1 MMKTLANRLTGLLK
15 AALVSLAVAAGAGA
29 GAQPQ
34 GTLRFGT
41 NQQLDDW
48 ETLTKA
54 NSTYLSLVYESLA
67 EMAPDGVTIRP
78 RLAASWKESAGKLE
92 ITLRD
97 GVTFHDGTP
106 FNAAAVVKNLERV
119 RDTPGQW
126 RGIMNA
132 VDKFVA
138 VAPNRVDIVLKMPA
152 PSLLSNLARRGTSMV
167 SPKALDDG
175 SFKTAPVGTGPW
187 KFEAK
192 DSVKGLRTVVGYY
205 DKYYDAA
212 RVGPRRI
219 EVTHIN
225 DPESLY
231 NALRTGQL
239 DIVWT
244 SPSIAKRAESEGMK
258 TTWFPSVMWHL
269 QMMDTVKVF
278 NSTRLRQAVCHAMNP
293 QDYVDAALGG
303 QGSVHTQRLR
313 EGNLG
318 FNPAVRGYPHNVAK
332 AKALMAELGNPKLEF
347 TLATFDTQRTIAELF
362 KSQLAAIGIDVKL
375 DIMTFGQFFST
386 FRSGKYPAAI
396 LTDSQDTGPYDYYL
410 YHFAPT
416 GSGNPL
422 KTTFPAVE
430 AAVAQALAAGDAAA
444 QNAGWQKV
452 IKAVDD
458 EALDCGFFDYTAYWA
473 YNPRK
478 LSNVVSTV
486 GDVAVFRYADVKVA
500 R

>member
-1 MMKTLANRLTGLLK
+1 MKSLGFLFAWFKRLLACT
-15 AALVSLAVAAGAGA
+15 VFTAVALQAH
-29 GAQPQ
+29 AQPD

-54 NSTYLSLVYESLA
+54 NSTYISLVYEGLA
-67 EMAPDGVTIRP
+67 EMAADGVTIQP
-78 RLAASWKESAGKLE
+78 RLAASWRESPNKLE
-92 ITLRD
+92 ITLRE

-106 FNAAAVVKNLERV
+106 FNAAAVVRNLERV

-138 VAPNRVDIVLKMPA
+138 VSPTRVDILLKMPA
-152 PSLLSNLARRGTSMV
+152 PNLLPNLARRGTYMV

-175 SFKTAPVGTGPW
+175 SWKTAPVGTGPW
-187 KFEAK
+187 KYEAK
-192 DSVKGLRTVVGYY
+192 DSVKGLRQVVSYH
-205 DKYYDAA
+205 DKYYDPK

-219 EVTHIN
+219 EVTYIN

-244 SPSIAKRAESEGMK
+244 SPSIAKRAEREGMK
-258 TTWFPSVMWHL
+258 TTWFPSVLWHL
-269 QMMDTVKVF
+269 QMMDTVKTF
-278 NSTRLRQAVCHAMNP
+278 NSTKLRQAVCHAMNP
-293 QDYVDAALGG
+293 QDYIDAALGG
-303 QGSVHTQRLR
+303 HGKVHTQRLR
-313 EGNLG
+313 PGNVG
-318 FNPAVRGYPHNVAK
+318 YNPNVKGYPHDLAK
-332 AKALMAELGNPKLEF
+332 AKQLMAELGNPKLEF
-347 TLATFDTQRTIAELF
+347 TLASFDSQRTIAELF
-362 KSQLAAIGIDVKL
+362 KNQMAQIGIDVKL

-410 YHFAPT
+410 YHYAPT

-422 KTTFPAVE
+422 KTTFPGVE
-430 AAVAQALAAGDAAA
+430 AAVKEALAATDPKAQDAA
-444 QNAGWQKV
+444 WQKM
-452 IKAVDD
+452 IKVVDD

-473 YNPRK
+473 YNPRR
-478 LSNVVSTV
+478 LSNVNSTI

-500 R
+500 K